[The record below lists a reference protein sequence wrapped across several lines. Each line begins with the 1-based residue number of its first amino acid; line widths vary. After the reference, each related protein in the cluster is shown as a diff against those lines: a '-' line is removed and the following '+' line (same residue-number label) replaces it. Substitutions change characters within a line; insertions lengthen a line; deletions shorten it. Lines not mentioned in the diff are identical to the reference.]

1 VSYIY
6 KLCVI
11 LFDIPFIFDILKKV
25 SIIFGFCLTLF
36 LTPAVG
42 QIIDETN
49 NTDFDTTLLAPQC
62 KLDKEQLGKI
72 FTKLEVYAEFPG
84 GFKKWFDFAKDN
96 FDFDY
101 ISQHLG
107 DTVQHFQDSII
118 VKFIV
123 ARNGTICNIKVQTGN
138 LVLTEPALKLL
149 KLSPN
154 WRPGL
159 NGGRQLNSYRTLRL
173 DILIDK
179 KENIKTIKHYTTS
192 YFRDNG

>member
-1 VSYIY
+1 M
-6 KLCVI
+6 
-11 LFDIPFIFDILKKV
+11 
-25 SIIFGFCLTLF
+25 TLF
-36 LTPAVG
+36 LTPAIG
-42 QIIDETN
+42 QIIDEKTN
-49 NTDFDTTLLAPQC
+49 NDFDTTLLAPEC
-62 KLDKEQLGKI
+62 KLDKKQLGKI

-84 GFKKWFDFAKDN
+84 GLKKWFDFAKNN

-107 DTVQHFQDSII
+107 DTGQHFQDSIV

-123 ARNGTICNIKVQTGN
+123 ARNGTVCNIKVQTGN
-138 LVLTEPALKLL
+138 QVLTEPTLKLL

-173 DILIDK
+173 DV
-179 KENIKTIKHYTTS
+179 
-192 YFRDNG
+192 

>member
-1 VSYIY
+1 L
-6 KLCVI
+6 KKAFVI
-11 LFDIPFIFDILKKV
+11 LG
-25 SIIFGFCLTLF
+25 FGLTLF
-36 LTPAVG
+36 LTRAVG
-42 QIIDETN
+42 QIIDEKN
-49 NTDFDTTLLAPQC
+49 YNGFDTSLLASEC

-72 FTKLEVYAEFPG
+72 FTKLEVLAEFPG
-84 GFKKWFDFAKDN
+84 GFQKWFDFAKAN

-101 ISQHLG
+101 LLQHLG
-107 DTVQHFQDSII
+107 DTVHYFQDSII
-118 VKFIV
+118 VTFIV

-138 LVLTEPALKLL
+138 PILTEPTIKLL

-173 DILIDK
+173 DVLIDK
-179 KENIKTIKHYTTS
+179 KDNIRTIKHYTTS

>member
-1 VSYIY
+1 M
-6 KLCVI
+6 LCVI
-11 LFDIPFIFDILKKV
+11 LFDISFIFEILKKV
-25 SIIFGFCLTLF
+25 FIILGFCLTLF

-42 QIIDETN
+42 QIIDEKN
-49 NTDFDTTLLAPQC
+49 NNDFDTTLLAAEC
-62 KLDKEQLGKI
+62 KLDKEQLGKV
-72 FTKLEVYAEFPG
+72 FAKLEVYAEFPG
-84 GFKKWFDFAKDN
+84 GFKKWFDFAKAN

-101 ISQHLG
+101 LSQHLG
-107 DTVQHFQDSII
+107 NTVQHFQDSII

-138 LVLTEPALKLL
+138 PVLTEPTLKLL

-173 DILIDK
+173 DVLIDK
-179 KENIKTIKHYTTS
+179 KENVKTIKHYTAS
-192 YFRDNG
+192 YFRDNS